1 MFAAGS
7 IKWPPLMSREPGL
20 DLSFGMLTLVE
31 PEGLK
36 PQA

>member
-1 MFAAGS
+1 
-7 IKWPPLMSREPGL
+7 LMSREPGL